1 MILVHTQIAFKL
13 SGSGVVKG
21 SSPLPLESS
30 NPNEDV
36 GSHGVKNPDPGVLRT
51 SSGQDTKPEI
61 LLEIQSK
68 SIPSKSLSAA
78 WEANFSGMKGK

>member
-36 GSHGVKNPDPGVLRT
+36 GSHGVKTRIQVCCAHWSRHKARNLTGDPVKVDPL
-51 SSGQDTKPEI
+51 QKP
-61 LLEIQSK
+61 QCSM
-68 SIPSKSLSAA
+68 
-78 WEANFSGMKGK
+78 ANFSGMKGK